1 LENFI
6 DQNSN
11 IEEPINQLSQF
22 NLGSLLE
29 VLLRRKKIFILISL
43 GIFLLGSSNLVYR
56 RIKNPIYRGSFTLMI
71 SDPFINN
78 SQSNIEV
85 LALNRENLDIA
96 TLIEYLRSPGVLYK
110 IAKNNKISPKGLS
123 NSVKIRVGRNA
134 GGVDRYLS
142 KTLDISLEGKNKLQI
157 KNILKDLSEQYVLN
171 ASDLRNETLSEG
183 IKFLDK
189 EKPRLQE
196 KVKEAQVKLE
206 KFRLENVTINPI
218 QEGTNIRSQIKSYQ
232 DKILFLN
239 SENLRLNFIKE
250 QLLKGILYTEGISGA
265 NSITNSASIPLIA
278 SDQLLLNKVRKL
290 KNEIASAQSKY
301 RESSIVIRN
310 LKDQLNQLRPI
321 FIENQKATI
330 DAAIIVNNSLIKS
343 YENLL
348 VELNKKFI
356 PIPKKVTE
364 FSTIRE
370 ELRSLENNLNNLNS
384 TKEKLELERSQGV
397 LPWKILKEP
406 FVNPSPIKPEIQKSL
421 IYIILFTFA
430 FASFITYIVEKLD
443 DVFHNPKEVEKF
455 INLPI
460 LGFVPFFNF
469 EEDISGEYLEKDN
482 EKEQLF
488 ITINDLLE
496 IKKNELLNNM
506 KFIFEETFRNIYTS
520 IKFSQSD
527 KNIKIINITSTI
539 PEEGKSLCSLFL
551 AMNVAQISKK
561 VLLIDTDLRK
571 PSLHKRLNVDNISGI
586 SNFLVNSDS
595 DYTKYI
601 CVHDEIENLHYLT
614 AGKIPP
620 NSISLL
626 ESEKMKGLIEDLR
639 NSKKYDFIILDCPP
653 LLGLS
658 DALIIS
664 RYVDASVLT
673 VSLNKVKKGLAKDC
687 LVKINQTN
695 KPVIGSIINSVSKDR
710 NKKFFQN
717 GYYSYTNQYNYAY
730 KYMPEETQTRY
741 QNNDE
746 KGNTKETL
754 KEKSLMEK
762 AKSIINNFLK
772 WINE

>member
-1 LENFI
+1 MEKFI

-11 IEEPINQLSQF
+11 IEEPINQVTQL
-22 NLGSLLE
+22 NLGSLFE
-29 VLLRRKKIFILISL
+29 VLLRRKKIFILVSL

-56 RIKNPIYRGSFTLMI
+56 RIKAPIYRGSFTLMI
-71 SDPFINN
+71 SDPFKNN
-78 SQSNIEV
+78 SKSNIEV
-85 LALNRENLDIA
+85 LALNRINLDIA
-96 TLIEYLRSPGVLYK
+96 TLIEYLRSPGVLNK
-110 IAKNNKISPKGLS
+110 IAKNNKISSNGLS
-123 NSVKIRVGRNA
+123 NRVKIRVGRNA
-134 GGVDRYLS
+134 GGIDRYIS
-142 KTLDISLEGKNKLQI
+142 KTLVISLEGKNKLQI
-157 KNILKDLSEQYVLN
+157 KNILKELSAQYVLV
-171 ASDLRNETLSEG
+171 ASELRNETLSEG

-206 KFRLENVTINPI
+206 KFRLENVTIDPI
-218 QEGTNIRSQIKSYQ
+218 QEGANIRSQIKSNQ
-232 DKILFLN
+232 DKILLLN
-239 SENLRLNFIKE
+239 SENSRLNFIKE
-250 QLLKGILYTEGISGA
+250 QLLKGILYTEGISGPG
-265 NSITNSASIPLIA
+265 SSTNSAKLPVTA
-278 SDQLLLNKVRKL
+278 SDQLLLNKVRNL

-301 RESSIVIRN
+301 RESSIVISN
-310 LKDQLNQLRPI
+310 LKDRLNQLKPI
-321 FIENQKATI
+321 LIENQKATV
-330 DAAIIVNNSLIKS
+330 DAAIIFNNILIKS

-364 FSTIRE
+364 FSIINE
-370 ELRSLENNLNNLNS
+370 ELRSLENNLNNLNN
-384 TKEKLELERSQGV
+384 TKDKLELELSQGV

-421 IYIILFTFA
+421 IYILLFTFA
-430 FASFITYIVEKLD
+430 FASLITYIVEKLD

-469 EEDISGEYLEKDN
+469 EEDISGEYIEKDN
-482 EKEQLF
+482 EKEQPF
-488 ITINDLLE
+488 ITIYDLLD
-496 IKKNELLNNM
+496 INKKELLNNI

-520 IKFSQSD
+520 IKFSKSD
-527 KNIKIINITSTI
+527 KDIKIINITSTI

-601 CVHDEIENLHYLT
+601 CVHKDIKNLHYLT

-626 ESEKMKGLIEDLR
+626 ESEKMRDLIEDLR
-639 NSKKYDFIILDCPP
+639 NSKNYDFIILDCPP

-664 RYVDASVLT
+664 RYVDASILT

-695 KPVIGSIINSVSKDR
+695 KPVIGTIINSVSQDR

-746 KGNTKETL
+746 KVNKKTL

-762 AKSIINNFLK
+762 VKNIINNFFK

>member
-1 LENFI
+1 MENFI